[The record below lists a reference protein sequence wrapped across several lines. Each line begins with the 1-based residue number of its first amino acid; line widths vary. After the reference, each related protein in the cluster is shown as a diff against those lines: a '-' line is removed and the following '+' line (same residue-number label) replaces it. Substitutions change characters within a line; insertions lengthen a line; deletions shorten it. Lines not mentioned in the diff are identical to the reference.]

1 MRLLRKMILRFRSL
15 FDRSRLEDDL
25 EDELR
30 DYIER
35 EIDNQIEKG
44 ASPEEARQT
53 VTHRMRGKDRIKEE
67 CRDARGIS
75 QIEMLAR
82 DLRYGFRM
90 LRRNPG
96 FSITASLTLAL
107 GIATST
113 ALFSVV
119 ESQLWRPLPFQRPE
133 ALMVAFER
141 NLKQE
146 WQQTS
151 VSVPNF
157 ADWRQHTR
165 VFESL
170 AAMEWPSRRIFVS
183 NRWKDRPRTAA
194 VSYGFFE
201 TLRVQPEAGRTFE
214 ARNEEPG
221 NQTAAILSG
230 EMARRAFGTVNG
242 ALGKTIKLND

>member
-15 FDRSRLEDDL
+15 FDRSSLEDDL

-30 DYIER
+30 DYVER
-35 EIDNQIEKG
+35 EIESQIEKG

-53 VTHRMRGKDRIKEE
+53 VTHRMRGKDRINEE

-75 QIEMLAR
+75 QIEMLGR

-96 FSITASLTLAL
+96 FSVTASLTLAL

-113 ALFSVV
+113 VLFSVV

-133 ALMVAFER
+133 ALIVAFER

-146 WQQTS
+146 WQQN
-151 VSVPNF
+151 VSV
-157 ADWRQHTR
+157 
-165 VFESL
+165 
-170 AAMEWPSRRIFVS
+170 
-183 NRWKDRPRTAA
+183 RP
-194 VSYGFFE
+194 
-201 TLRVQPEAGRTFE
+201 
-214 ARNEEPG
+214 
-221 NQTAAILSG
+221 
-230 EMARRAFGTVNG
+230 
-242 ALGKTIKLND
+242 